1 MNIEGIK
8 MRAYRILRPLSRY
21 KPLDVTPAPDYLC
34 DLPNEGDDQLLGI
47 YENVAGQRD
56 GCVVFSIQGIYI
68 DVEGNWTFIPYA
80 QMITTALPSD
90 DKHAAKII
98 DIQIAGGTNQPVV
111 ITGGEGRFRDVYEVS
126 RFLDRVTAHK

>member
-1 MNIEGIK
+1 
-8 MRAYRILRPLSRY
+8 
-21 KPLDVTPAPDYLC
+21 
-34 DLPNEGDDQLLGI
+34 
-47 YENVAGQRD
+47 
-56 GCVVFSIQGIYI
+56 
-68 DVEGNWTFIPYA
+68 VEGNWTFIPYA